1 MAVTTV
7 ANIDM
12 INNAYPH
19 HIKVDAQTEKTV
31 NEICDNAPR
40 GKSVGIG
47 EDNAINNRG
56 KAFISGFLTYQ
67 SPIDVTHYALAL
79 NIGHS
84 SKSNEIDPIMINQ
97 FTDLWKI
104 RSETSKPVDT
114 H

>member
-1 MAVTTV
+1 M
-7 ANIDM
+7 
-12 INNAYPH
+12 
-19 HIKVDAQTEKTV
+19 
-31 NEICDNAPR
+31 
-40 GKSVGIG
+40 GK
-47 EDNAINNRG
+47 DNAINNRG

-104 RSETSKPVDT
+104 RSETAKHVDT